1 MNENYDYEY
10 EIENLKAQNRE
21 LLEKNEKLQDLCQG
35 ILDVLYDLLDTMKY
49 HTVNYEDQYNKLLH
63 EYNRL

>member
-1 MNENYDYEY
+1 MSENYDYECK
-10 EIENLKAQNRE
+10 IENLKAQNRE

-35 ILDVLYDLLDTMKY
+35 TLDVLYNLLDTMKY